1 MATVLLWFVV
11 EEFMGVLIRLGLNVL
26 NILGGTGA
34 DYIVSENSGSGMH
47 DLEWLNELEIRD
59 ISILPVIDEESVH
72 LANMVRVLLEERLDG
87 SIKAS
92 MDDLMK
98 E

>member
-1 MATVLLWFVV
+1 MATVLLWFIV

-47 DLEWLNELEIRD
+47 DLE
-59 ISILPVIDEESVH
+59 
-72 LANMVRVLLEERLDG
+72 
-87 SIKAS
+87 
-92 MDDLMK
+92 
-98 E
+98 